1 MILIFYL
8 SQIFRFYWLCK
19 INIYNVFIFNYQF
32 FTMIWTIL
40 KLMLTS
46 GISMKRWN
54 NFPRIEDIS
63 HLDNVWFTLHIA
75 MFLSYLEEK
84 NDNKVDKEFIIKKII
99 FNSIK
104 ILVLSDI
111 NSGTRN
117 YIEKVDKDIF
127 SQLEQKAYD
136 YVFSFGIE
144 DYFKE
149 DILKVI
155 NNKEKT
161 LELSII
167 LAARRYSSYK
177 ECLVNRKVFE
187 EMYEIPYKEIM
198 SSLDQMRKELTSLDM
213 LLKNPN
219 YEKYLSN
226 IRKLS
231 HSLRWNQQKRM
242 FPISVM
248 SHLVLTTFLSYVI
261 GMIENNKWWN
271 LSIFEMMFKALYHDI
286 PEAITWDIITPT
298 KKAVQWFEAILEEV
312 ERDMLEDYLFYYV
325 WDEYEQFIKWYML
338 NPWTWKEWA
347 YVKSADVI
355 SALFEAKIEVN
366 YGSTNFIEIYRNI
379 KRIVNTYDYT
389 SIEYILKHVADSFDN
404 CEDDIHL

>member
-1 MILIFYL
+1 MIG
-8 SQIFRFYWLCK
+8 
-19 INIYNVFIFNYQF
+19 
-32 FTMIWTIL
+32 TIL

-63 HLDNVWFTLHIA
+63 HLDNVGFTLHIA

-261 GMIENNKWWN
+261 GMIENNKGGN

-286 PEAITWDIITPT
+286 PEAITGDIITPT
-298 KKAVQWFEAILEEV
+298 KKAVQGFEAILEEV

-325 WDEYEQFIKWYML
+325 GDEYEQFIKGYML
-338 NPWTWKEWA
+338 NPWTGKEGA

>member
-1 MILIFYL
+1 MIGTL
-8 SQIFRFYWLCK
+8 
-19 INIYNVFIFNYQF
+19 
-32 FTMIWTIL
+32 L

-63 HLDNVWFTLHIA
+63 HLDNVGFTLHIA
-75 MFLSYLEEK
+75 MFLSFLEEQSGK
-84 NDNKVDKEFIIKKII
+84 VVDKEFIIKKII

-117 YIEKVDKDIF
+117 YIEKVNKDIF
-127 SQLEQKAYD
+127 IKLEQKVYD
-136 YVFSFGIE
+136 YIFSFDAP
-144 DYFKE
+144 DYLKD
-149 DILKVI
+149 DII
-155 NNKEKT
+155 QTIHNKDKL

-167 LAARRYSSYK
+167 ESSKRYAGYK
-177 ECLVNRKVFE
+177 ECLVNREVFAD
-187 EMYEIPYKEIM
+187 MYEVPYKDIM
-198 SSLDQMRKELTSLDM
+198 TQLDEKRKDLKSLDM

-248 SHLVLTTFLSYVI
+248 SHLVLITFLSYVL
-261 GMIENNKWWN
+261 GTIENHKNGKN
-271 LSIFEMMFKALYHDI
+271 LNIFELMFKALYHDI
-286 PEAITWDIITPT
+286 PEAITGDIITPT
-298 KKAVQWFEAILEEV
+298 KKAIHGFEEILEEV

-325 WDEYEQFIKWYML
+325 GDEYEAYVKDYML
-338 NPWTWKEWA
+338 NPWTGEEGP
-347 YVKSADVI
+347 YVKAADII

-379 KRIVNTYDYT
+379 KRKVNTFEYV
-389 SIEYILKHVADSFDN
+389 SVEYILKHVVDSFDN
-404 CEDDIHL
+404 SDDDLHL

>member
-1 MILIFYL
+1 
-8 SQIFRFYWLCK
+8 
-19 INIYNVFIFNYQF
+19 
-32 FTMIWTIL
+32 
-40 KLMLTS
+40 
-46 GISMKRWN
+46 
-54 NFPRIEDIS
+54 
-63 HLDNVWFTLHIA
+63 

-261 GMIENNKWWN
+261 GMIENNK
-271 LSIFEMMFKALYHDI
+271 
-286 PEAITWDIITPT
+286 
-298 KKAVQWFEAILEEV
+298 
-312 ERDMLEDYLFYYV
+312 
-325 WDEYEQFIKWYML
+325 
-338 NPWTWKEWA
+338 
-347 YVKSADVI
+347 
-355 SALFEAKIEVN
+355 
-366 YGSTNFIEIYRNI
+366 
-379 KRIVNTYDYT
+379 
-389 SIEYILKHVADSFDN
+389 
-404 CEDDIHL
+404 

>member
-1 MILIFYL
+1 
-8 SQIFRFYWLCK
+8 
-19 INIYNVFIFNYQF
+19 
-32 FTMIWTIL
+32 MIWTLL

-63 HLDNVWFTLHIA
+63 HLDNVWFTLHVA
-75 MFLSYLEEK
+75 MFLSFLEEQNWK
-84 NDNKVDKEFIIKKII
+84 TVDKEFIIKKII

-111 NSGTRN
+111 NSWTRN
-117 YIEKVDKDIF
+117 YIEKVNKDIF
-127 SQLEQKAYD
+127 NKLEQKVYD
-136 YVFSFGIE
+136 YIFSFDAPDYLKNDIIE
-144 DYFKE
+144 TIHNTD
-149 DILKVI
+149 
-155 NNKEKT
+155 KT

-167 LAARRYSSYK
+167 EASKRYAWYK
-177 ECLVNRKVFE
+177 ECLVNREVFAD
-187 EMYEIPYKEIM
+187 MYEVPYKEIM
-198 SSLDQMRKELTSLDM
+198 WQLDEKRKDLKSLDM

-248 SHLVLTTFLSYVI
+248 AHLVLITFLSYVLWT
-261 GMIENNKWWN
+261 IENHKNWAN
-271 LSIFEMMFKALYHDI
+271 LSLFELMFKALYHDI

-298 KKAVQWFEAILEEV
+298 KKAIIWFEEILEEV
-312 ERDMLEDYLFYYV
+312 EKDMLEDYLFYYV
-325 WDEYEQFIKWYML
+325 WDEYEAYVKPYML
-338 NPWTWKEWA
+338 TPWTWNEWPF
-347 YVKSADVI
+347 VKSADII

-379 KRIVNTYDYT
+379 KRKVNTF
-389 SIEYILKHVADSFDN
+389 EYASVEYVLKHVVDSFDN
-404 CEDDIHL
+404 CDDDLHL

>member
-1 MILIFYL
+1 
-8 SQIFRFYWLCK
+8 
-19 INIYNVFIFNYQF
+19 
-32 FTMIWTIL
+32 MIWTLL

-84 NDNKVDKEFIIKKII
+84 NWNNVDKEFIMKKII

-111 NSGTRN
+111 NSWTRN
-117 YIEKVDKDIF
+117 YIEKVNKDIF
-127 SQLEQKAYD
+127 HKLEQKVYD
-136 YVFSFGIE
+136 YVMSFE
-144 DYFKE
+144 APDYLKN
-149 DILKVI
+149 DIMDTLK
-155 NNKEKT
+155 NTDNH

-167 LAARRYSSYK
+167 EASKRYAGYK

-187 EMYEIPYKEIM
+187 EMYEVPYKEIM
-198 SSLDQMRKELTSLDM
+198 ALLDKKRKDLKSLDI

-248 SHLVLTTFLSYVI
+248 AHLVLITFLSYVI
-261 GMIENNKWWN
+261 WTVEKQKWQE
-271 LSIFEMMFKALYHDI
+271 IDMFEMMNKALFHDI

-298 KKAVQWFEAILEEV
+298 KKAIPWFEEILEEV

-325 WDEYEQFIKWYML
+325 WDDYEAYIKDYML
-338 NPWTWKEWA
+338 HPWVWNEWP
-347 YVKSADVI
+347 YVKAADII

-379 KRIVNTYDYT
+379 KRKVNTF
-389 SIEYILKHVADSFDN
+389 EYNSVEYVLKHVVDSFDN

>member
-1 MILIFYL
+1 
-8 SQIFRFYWLCK
+8 
-19 INIYNVFIFNYQF
+19 
-32 FTMIWTIL
+32 MIWTLL

-75 MFLSYLEEK
+75 MFLSFLEEQSWK
-84 NDNKVDKEFIIKKII
+84 VVDKEFIIKKII

-111 NSGTRN
+111 NSWTRN
-117 YIEKVDKDIF
+117 YIEKVNKDIF
-127 SQLEQKAYD
+127 IKLEQKVYD
-136 YVFSFGIE
+136 YIFSFDAP
-144 DYFKE
+144 DYLKD
-149 DILKVI
+149 DII
-155 NNKEKT
+155 QTIHNKDKL

-167 LAARRYSSYK
+167 ESSKRYAGYK
-177 ECLVNRKVFE
+177 ECLVNREVFAD
-187 EMYEIPYKEIM
+187 MYEVPYKDIM
-198 SSLDQMRKELTSLDM
+198 TQLDEKRKDLKSLDM

-248 SHLVLTTFLSYVI
+248 SHLVLITFLSYVLWT
-261 GMIENNKWWN
+261 IENHKNWKN
-271 LSIFEMMFKALYHDI
+271 LNIFELMFKALYHDI

-298 KKAVQWFEAILEEV
+298 KKAIHWFEEILEEV

-325 WDEYEQFIKWYML
+325 WDEYEAYVKDYML
-338 NPWTWKEWA
+338 NPWTWEEWP
-347 YVKSADVI
+347 YVKAADII

-366 YGSTNFIEIYRNI
+366 YWSTNFIEIYRNI
-379 KRIVNTYDYT
+379 KRKVNTFEYV
-389 SIEYILKHVADSFDN
+389 SVEYILKHVVDSFDN
-404 CEDDIHL
+404 SDDDLHL

>member
-1 MILIFYL
+1 
-8 SQIFRFYWLCK
+8 
-19 INIYNVFIFNYQF
+19 
-32 FTMIWTIL
+32 MIWTLL

-84 NDNKVDKEFIIKKII
+84 NWNKVDKEFIMKKII

-111 NSGTRN
+111 NSWTRN
-117 YIEKVDKDIF
+117 YIEKVNKDIF
-127 SQLEQKAYD
+127 NKLEQKVYD
-136 YVFSFGIE
+136 YIFSFDAP
-144 DYFKE
+144 DYLKD
-149 DILKVI
+149 DIINTI
-155 NNKEKT
+155 NNKDKV

-167 LAARRYSSYK
+167 EASKRYAGYK
-177 ECLVNRKVFE
+177 ECLVNREVFSD
-187 EMYEIPYKEIM
+187 MYEVPYKEIM
-198 SSLDQMRKELTSLDM
+198 NQLDEKRKDLKSLDM

-248 SHLVLTTFLSYVI
+248 AHLVLITFLSYV
-261 GMIENNKWWN
+261 MWTIENNKWN
-271 LSIFEMMFKALYHDI
+271 SDKLDIFEIMFKALYHDI
-286 PEAITWDIITPT
+286 PEAITGDIITPT
-298 KKAVQWFEAILEEV
+298 KKAIPWFEEILEEV

-325 WDEYEQFIKWYML
+325 WDEYEAYVKGYML
-338 NPWTWKEWA
+338 NPWTWIEGP
-347 YVKSADVI
+347 YVKSADII

-379 KRIVNTYDYT
+379 KRKVNTF
-389 SIEYILKHVADSFDN
+389 EYASVEYVLKHVVDSFDN
-404 CEDDIHL
+404 CDDDLHL

>member
-1 MILIFYL
+1 MYL
-8 SQIFRFYWLCK
+8 YLFSEL
-19 INIYNVFIFNYQF
+19 

-84 NDNKVDKEFIIKKII
+84 NGNKVDKEFIIKKII

-117 YIEKVDKDIF
+117 YIEKVSEDIF
-127 SQLEQKAYD
+127 LKLEQKAYD
-136 YVFSFGIE
+136 YVFSFEVE

-298 KKAVQWFEAILEEV
+298 KKAVPWFEEILEEV

-325 WDEYEQFIKWYML
+325 WDEYEQFVKWYML
-338 NPWTWKEWA
+338 NPWTWNEWA
-347 YVKSADVI
+347 YVKSADII

-379 KRIVNTYDYT
+379 KRKVNTYEYT
-389 SIEYILKHVADSFDN
+389 SIEHILKHVADSFDN

>member
-1 MILIFYL
+1 
-8 SQIFRFYWLCK
+8 
-19 INIYNVFIFNYQF
+19 
-32 FTMIWTIL
+32 MIWTIL

-63 HLDNVWFTLHIA
+63 HLDNVWFTLHVA

-84 NDNKVDKEFIIKKII
+84 NGKKVDREFIIKKMI

-117 YIEKVDKDIF
+117 YIEKVNEDIF
-127 SQLEQKAYD
+127 LKLEQKAYD
-136 YVFSFGIE
+136 YVFSFGCE
-144 DYFKE
+144 DYFRE
-149 DILKVI
+149 DILNVI
-155 NNKEKT
+155 NNKENK

-198 SSLDQMRKELTSLDM
+198 ASLDLMRKDLKSLDL

-219 YEKYLSN
+219 YEKYLAN

-248 SHLVLTTFLSYVI
+248 SHLVLTTFLSYVT
-261 GMIENNKWWN
+261 GMIVNNRSENKKDNNKVDI
-271 LSIFEMMFKALYHDI
+271 LEMMFKALYHDI

-298 KKAVQWFEAILEEV
+298 KKAVPWFEEILEEV
-312 ERDMLEDYLFYYV
+312 EKNMLEDYLFYYV

-338 NPWTWKEWA
+338 NPWTWKEWP
-347 YVKSADVI
+347 YVKTADVI

-366 YGSTNFIEIYRNI
+366 YGSTNFIEIYRGI
-379 KRIVNTYDYT
+379 KRKVNTYDYA
-389 SIEYILKHVADSFDN
+389 SVDYILKHVADSFDN